1 MLTVWGVLIVGAVIS
16 FLEGRVL
23 LRRKSKKEL
32 IVFSSSMIIA
42 MLLYIGVGL
51 HLPIPTPAEVLGNIL
66 NPLVSP
72 IDHWMKEGTS

>member
-1 MLTVWGVLIVGAVIS
+1 MLTVWGVLIVGAAII

-23 LRRKSKKEL
+23 LKRKSKKEM
-32 IVFSSSMIIA
+32 IVFSSFMIIA
-42 MLLYIGVGL
+42 MLFYMGVGL

-72 IDHWMKEGTS
+72 IDKWMKEGTS